1 MVDVIE
7 ITIEEFKKDIYSR
20 YEKLFPPEEQ
30 REWKNV
36 EDTYKKGVEKFY
48 KITEKGQTVG
58 FFMLVKLDDNHP
70 FYLDYFAIFEEFQNS
85 GYGTDAIKV
94 LFEKIVNNDGL
105 FGEIEKEVED
115 NPITTKRFEFYK
127 RLGFEKVDS
136 EYLLYKVLF
145 IPIIKCNS
153 KRYSKE
159 EVDKIFFDYYRFGC
173 GEEAVKKHCRIIK

>member
-58 FFMLVKLDDNHP
+58 FFMLEKLDDNHP

-94 LFEKIVNNDGL
+94 LLEKIVNRDKD
-105 FGEIEKEVED
+105 I
-115 NPITTKRFEFYK
+115 
-127 RLGFEKVDS
+127 S
-136 EYLLYKVLF
+136 EYSSIVNTVTPNKNL
-145 IPIIKCNS
+145 IKHLERIN
-153 KRYSKE
+153 RY
-159 EVDKIFFDYYRFGC
+159 
-173 GEEAVKKHCRIIK
+173 